1 MNFRPAHAA
10 LLACLVAAA
19 LPGHAADRGPA
30 AKPRAEQRPAGDIV
44 VNGSVIKGDELRLAI
59 ADRQAAGT
67 ADSPQLAE
75 SVREQL
81 IRRELLVQ
89 EARKA
94 GLDRQPE
101 VQTRIAMA
109 RQEILARQFL
119 ARWQAEHPASEA
131 DAQAAYAALKQRAGD
146 SEFKL
151 RQIFVASE
159 EDAKAVLVQLAVGER
174 FDVAATTW
182 SKDET
187 SRAKGGDLG
196 WHSPLQLQPHVLA
209 AVTPLK
215 QGELTRPA
223 IKGPNGWHVILVED
237 RRPFTLPAYEQLA
250 PQLRRDLQREK
261 IDAFVTGLRKQ
272 ATVR

>member
-1 MNFRPAHAA
+1 MNLRPVTVL
-10 LLACLVAAA
+10 LLAVALSAQ
-19 LPGHAADRGPA
+19 AADRNPA
-30 AKPRAEQRPAGDIV
+30 SKTRAEQRPAGDIV
-44 VNGSVIKGDELRLAI
+44 VNDSVIKADELRLAI
-59 ADRQAAGT
+59 TDRQAAGT

-75 SVREQL
+75 AVREQL

-94 GLDRQPE
+94 GLDKQPE
-101 VQTRIAMA
+101 VQTRIATA

-119 ARWQAEHPASEA
+119 ARWQAENAINET
-131 DAQAAYAALKQRAGD
+131 DAQAAYARLKQRSGD

-174 FDVAATTW
+174 FDVVATTW

-196 WHSPLQLQPHVLA
+196 WHSPLQLQPHILA
-209 AVTPLK
+209 AVAPLK
-215 QGELTRPA
+215 KGELTRPA

-237 RRPFTLPAYEQLA
+237 QRPFTLPAYEQLA
-250 PQLRRDLQREK
+250 PQIRRDLQREK

>member
-1 MNFRPAHAA
+1 MKFSTAHAA
-10 LLACLVAAA
+10 LLACLIAGA
-19 LPGHAADRGPA
+19 LTGQAADRSPA
-30 AKPRAEQRPAGDIV
+30 AKPRAEPRPAGDIV
-44 VNGSVIKGDELRLAI
+44 VNDSVIKGDELRLAL
-59 ADRQAAGT
+59 ADRQSAGT
-67 ADSPQLAE
+67 TDSPQLAE

-94 GLDRQPE
+94 GLDKLPE

-131 DAQAAYAALKQRAGD
+131 DAQAAYAALRQRAGD
-146 SEFKL
+146 TEFKL
-151 RQIFVASE
+151 RQVFVASE

-174 FDVAATTW
+174 FDVVATTW
-182 SKDET
+182 SKDEA
-187 SRAKGGDLG
+187 SRARGGDLG

-209 AVTPLK
+209 AVRPLK

-237 RRPFTLPAYEQLA
+237 RRPFALPAYEQLA
-250 PQLRRDLQREK
+250 PQIKRDLQREK